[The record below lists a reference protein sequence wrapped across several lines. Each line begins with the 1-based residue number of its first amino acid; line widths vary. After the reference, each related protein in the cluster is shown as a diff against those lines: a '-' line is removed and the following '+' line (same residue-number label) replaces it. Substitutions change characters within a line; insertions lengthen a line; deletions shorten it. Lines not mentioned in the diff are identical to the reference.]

1 MSLAVPFLGRQ
12 LKNPVIVA
20 AGPWSR
26 SAAAIQQSIDAGA
39 AAVVTETITL
49 EAGTVVRPRLYLD
62 DGRLFNTMLYS
73 TLDLEQWEQEMEQI
87 DKRDSMLI
95 CSIWGATPSEAAYI
109 ASKVERMG
117 ADAVE
122 LSISAPIGTKN
133 ERLSNHSEHIGE
145 FVRTIVQAVDIPVM
159 VKLSYDASINAGF
172 VRAIEESGAA
182 AMSAIDSLKGL
193 SGVDIEYQRAVMPT
207 YGGYTGPNI
216 RPVSLAVTATLS
228 QLTRCQICGIGGIGS
243 FQNVLEFLMLG
254 ADAVQLASAV
264 MLHGYGRITEI
275 VEGLGEWVAGHGGSV
290 ERLRGAAL
298 GSLIPFEEIPEQPL
312 VSALDAP
319 CAREDCSLCATG
331 CLYGGV
337 RREAGGIATD
347 PARCT
352 GCGLCVARCPDH
364 KLRLVWK

>member
-264 MLHGYGRITEI
+264 MLHGYGRITDI